1 MSKTGNKWQGV
12 KPKNVL
18 AFTFHISKYFWLLL
32 QHNCTYHHSPINVE
46 QQNLQFMKISL
57 EFPELVKVFVGDII
71 SRVMNTFNQYNSY

>member
-12 KPKNVL
+12 KLKPKNVL

-57 EFPELVKVFVGDII
+57 EFPEI
-71 SRVMNTFNQYNSY
+71 SESIRGGYYFTCHEYF